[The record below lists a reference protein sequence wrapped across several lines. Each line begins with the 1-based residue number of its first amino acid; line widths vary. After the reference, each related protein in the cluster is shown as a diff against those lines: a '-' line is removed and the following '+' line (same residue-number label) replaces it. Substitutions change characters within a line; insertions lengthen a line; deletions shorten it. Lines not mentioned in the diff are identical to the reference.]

1 MSTAKYSNAQIWFH
15 LPLPISIVFFVVV
28 FIYVLLNNPS
38 KWPLLWI
45 HVHVHCQI
53 CERGYEV
60 MIAILSCIWCF
71 PLNSILGSKHGFIY
85 NLSPLKRSCGK
96 GVHWFDFHL
105 QTSPTKVQRVLAFNA
120 PARQQIQ
127 HFQNT
132 KTPVFLKNFTIKQD
146 ESDWIFNQQSN
157 ASVAPNSDI
166 TFN

>member
-1 MSTAKYSNAQIWFH
+1 MSQQGQSKGKYLKFFSSFLYISIMSTAKYSNAQIWFH
-15 LPLPISIVFFVVV
+15 LPLPISVVFFVVVV

-96 GVHWFDFHL
+96 GVNWFDFHL

-127 HFQNT
+127 HFQN
-132 KTPVFLKNFTIKQD
+132 ID
-146 ESDWIFNQQSN
+146 H
-157 ASVAPNSDI
+157 SVS
-166 TFN
+166 